1 MWHTLWNVMA
11 IVGIGTTVIFV
22 ILFIV
27 FLCST
32 HTDPHK
38 KPKLNSYLN
47 GKDDAE

>member
-11 IVGIGTTVIFV
+11 IVGICTTVISV
-22 ILFIV
+22 ILFIA
-27 FLCST
+27 FLLST
-32 HTDPHK
+32 CTDPHK